1 MNIVSAKSAETE
13 VHAPVK
19 QKQEY
24 KRVGSI
30 MLKKGLKLYQ
40 YNFVK
45 EELKLVEINK
55 FIKLDTTGKVVKQN
69 KAQHDDNCIY
79 VQALNDKN
87 AARKI
92 IKLMDNAFS

>member
-1 MNIVSAKSAETE
+1 MQITPTPQTE
-13 VHAPVK
+13 IHAPVK
-19 QKQEY
+19 KKQEY
-24 KRVGSI
+24 KRVGKI

-45 EELKLVEINK
+45 EELKLVEVDK

-69 KAQHDDNCIY
+69 KAQYDDNCIY

-92 IKLMDNAFS
+92 IKLMENAFN